1 MEQDSD
7 TGSRK
12 IVTLKYDDGTELD
25 YMVLST
31 FTVDDTQYIALL
43 PQDSDG
49 GYDEGAEIITYR
61 YHPLE
66 DGEFQVETIDDDD
79 EQDNVTDYL
88 NELLN
93 EEEFEELFED
103 IQED

>member
-1 MEQDSD
+1 MSFDPRQF
-7 TGSRK
+7 
-12 IVTLKYDDGTELD
+12 DDANE
-25 YMVLST
+25 
-31 FTVDDTQYIALL
+31 
-43 PQDSDG
+43 
-49 GYDEGAEIITYR
+49 

-103 IQED
+103 IQEM

>member
-12 IVTLKYDDGTELD
+12 IVTLTFDDNTAMD
-25 YMVLST
+25 YMVITT
-31 FTVDDTQYIALL
+31 FHVDDIQYIALL

-49 GYDEGAEIITYR
+49 GYDEDAEIITYR

-88 NELLN
+88 NDLLN

-103 IQED
+103 IQEG